1 MTQVGTNQK
10 ELQIKFKKSAES
22 KCWVAEIFCNKCMV
36 WKKSDFDSLNS
47 FSINFFGI
55 EERE

>member
-55 EERE
+55 